1 MSTAVVKSNK
11 KRTWT
16 KPRTQCLE
24 ARPEVSAYSGG
35 DGWPWPRT
43 N

>member
-1 MSTAVVKSNK
+1 MPTEQKKSR

-16 KPRTQCLE
+16 TPRTQNVE
-24 ARPEVSAYSGG
+24 ARPEVSAYSG

-43 N
+43 R